1 MPSRQINDFSR
12 KGKNISWWPDLVNG
26 RAPSVREVIGAGLG
40 PTHREVMQQQM
51 VFGVVRVQLLLV
63 EVGLG
68 NGKLRGK
75 PHALSPGLHE
85 VTGWL
90 DVKSSVAL

>member
-1 MPSRQINDFSR
+1 
-12 KGKNISWWPDLVNG
+12 
-26 RAPSVREVIGAGLG
+26 
-40 PTHREVMQQQM
+40 MQRQM

-75 PHALSPGLHE
+75 LYALSPGLRE